1 MTASTTRKR
10 STAKPSGPS
19 KTQTSMEETK
29 KYDVEIEELDD
40 EGNVWDSHE
49 VLSTDD
55 YDEAC
60 RVAQEQELEGP
71 YQQVSIWE
79 WDDNHMT
86 VVDSNV
92 VKTFDE

>member
-1 MTASTTRKR
+1 
-10 STAKPSGPS
+10 
-19 KTQTSMEETK
+19 MEETK
-29 KYDVEIEELDD
+29 KFDVEIEELDD

-79 WDDNHMT
+79 WDDNRMT

-92 VKTFDE
+92 VKTYEE